1 MLLNSSEY
9 GEQDDF
15 ISLITDIH
23 LRDMGIAVD
32 DFKLRANFQKNEKGD
47 WWTVLHL
54 TTIGNANVIIE
65 LGGNFGTELPWPLSL
80 AWFS

>member
-23 LRDMGIAVD
+23 LRDLGIVVD
-32 DFKLRANFQKNEKGD
+32 DFKLTANFQQNEKGD

-65 LGGNFGTELPWPLSL
+65 LGNFGTELPWPLSL
-80 AWFS
+80 AWLS

>member
-23 LRDMGIAVD
+23 LRDLGIVVD
-32 DFKLRANFQKNEKGD
+32 DFKLTANFQQNEKGD

-65 LGGNFGTELPWPLSL
+65 LGKIGTELPWPLSL